1 MSRLQREARRNFLKR
16 LAGTLA
22 GGSALSLLPQLRL
35 MDAALAQEGAGGA
48 YRALVCVYL
57 GGGNDAFNWLIP
69 SDNGRYGVY
78 SASRGGTYSG
88 TNGPLGIA
96 QGSLLPLTMQGLPG
110 GHTYGLHP
118 ACADWDGVDRNGVQS
133 TMPGLASLTSQ
144 GKVAWIANVGTL
156 IEPVSKAT
164 FSDPSVAKPP
174 QLYSHNDQTKLWHQG
189 QATPNFRFGWGGQ
202 VADRVFGQ
210 NGAISGGSKTLP
222 MNISFSGSSQFM
234 VGQDVLPYK
243 MNSCGNPNNGNAVPG
258 LTVGQNF
265 ATCSGT
271 TSLSGFDACGS
282 GSDTQ
287 AQEIALC
294 SLLGN
299 PGTHPFQIEH
309 ATTMNRAMD
318 LSAAIRALIVGA
330 DTSNPSL
337 LTTPFRAL
345 ADDQAVT
352 GYNLAA
358 DGNNSLAEQLAMVA
372 RLIKVRESLGHQRSI
387 FFVSL
392 GGFDSH
398 AAQMPDTGQP
408 RLLRRVSR
416 ALGAFY
422 RGLEEIG
429 MENNVT
435 TFTMSEFARTLNSNG
450 DGSDHG
456 WGSVQM
462 VMGGSVRGGR
472 LYGTFPDQTLNGP
485 DCFNRGQMIPTTA
498 MDQYA
503 AALAQW
509 MGLGASD
516 LGTIFPNLSNF
527 NPQTLDFMNPAPV

>member
-1 MSRLQREARRNFLKR
+1 
-16 LAGTLA
+16 
-22 GGSALSLLPQLRL
+22 
-35 MDAALAQEGAGGA
+35 
-48 YRALVCVYL
+48 
-57 GGGNDAFNWLIP
+57 
-69 SDNGRYGVY
+69 
-78 SASRGGTYSG
+78 
-88 TNGPLGIA
+88 
-96 QGSLLPLTMQGLPG
+96 
-110 GHTYGLHP
+110 
-118 ACADWDGVDRNGVQS
+118 
-133 TMPGLASLTSQ
+133 
-144 GKVAWIANVGTL
+144 
-156 IEPVSKAT
+156 
-164 FSDPSVAKPP
+164 
-174 QLYSHNDQTKLWHQG
+174 
-189 QATPNFRFGWGGQ
+189 
-202 VADRVFGQ
+202 
-210 NGAISGGSKTLP
+210 
-222 MNISFSGSSQFM
+222 M

-330 DTSNPSL
+330 DASNPSL